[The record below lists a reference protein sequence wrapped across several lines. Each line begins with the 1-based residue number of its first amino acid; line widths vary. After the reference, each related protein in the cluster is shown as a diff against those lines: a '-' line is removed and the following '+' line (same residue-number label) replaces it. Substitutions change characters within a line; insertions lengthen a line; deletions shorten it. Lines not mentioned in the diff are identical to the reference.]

1 MAGLA
6 TGVSQ
11 NVGGWIEGTVWTA
24 VHLMITFSCFSS
36 SSATA
41 WKRCERCAPTCLSR
55 GRQADLLLERIRT
68 MVNATV
74 FGSLTV
80 AAVQAV
86 LGTFVVWMPA
96 AFLLAAQGRSV
107 KAEILALWGLLVVSM
122 IDNVLYPM
130 LVGEEI
136 RINTAL
142 VFLAI
147 VGGLALFVV
156 SGLLLGPV
164 VLVTA
169 IGLVDVLSTRSAKQ
183 TTSV

>member
-1 MAGLA
+1 
-6 TGVSQ
+6 
-11 NVGGWIEGTVWTA
+11 
-24 VHLMITFSCFSS
+24 
-36 SSATA
+36 
-41 WKRCERCAPTCLSR
+41 
-55 GRQADLLLERIRT
+55 
-68 MVNATV
+68 
-74 FGSLTV
+74 
-80 AAVQAV
+80 
-86 LGTFVVWMPA
+86 
-96 AFLLAAQGRSV
+96 
-107 KAEILALWGLLVVSM
+107 
-122 IDNVLYPM
+122 M